1 MVHTKYM
8 EDTHKNS
15 MDMLLLVGDHPAL
28 DLLNSS
34 IPPSQIDFLSD
45 GSSMRLWMEAAK
57 ILPQRVIQA
66 IDQFSVEEKDKLA
79 SDLRSLRENFRQL
92 LFKRKAL
99 ENANESN
106 TDSLDFNYLNAC
118 LDRTP
123 INQILTTENGKYHL
137 IAQRDLSSPNG
148 VIGEIATIC
157 AELIANQP
165 SEQVQKCENP
175 ACTMWF
181 NDSKR
186 GPKRRWCSMAIC
198 GNRAK
203 VAAHRARA
211 ARKEMA

>member
-1 MVHTKYM
+1 MIYTD
-8 EDTHKNS
+8 DTAKNS

-34 IPPSQIDFLSD
+34 IPPSHIDFLSN
-45 GSSMRLWMEAAK
+45 GSSMRLWIEAAK

-66 IDQFSVEEKDKLA
+66 IDQFSPEEKDKLA
-79 SDLRSLRENFRQL
+79 SDLRNLRENFRQL
-92 LFKRKAL
+92 LFKRKTL
-99 ENANESN
+99 ENSNEGS
-106 TDSLDFNYLNAC
+106 TDSLDFNHLNSC
-118 LDRTP
+118 LERTP
-123 INQILTTENGKYHL
+123 INQVLTTENGKYHL
-137 IAQRDLSSPNG
+137 IAQRDLSSPDG
-148 VIGEIATIC
+148 VLGEIATIC
-157 AELIANQP
+157 ADLIANQP

-211 ARKEMA
+211 RKEMA